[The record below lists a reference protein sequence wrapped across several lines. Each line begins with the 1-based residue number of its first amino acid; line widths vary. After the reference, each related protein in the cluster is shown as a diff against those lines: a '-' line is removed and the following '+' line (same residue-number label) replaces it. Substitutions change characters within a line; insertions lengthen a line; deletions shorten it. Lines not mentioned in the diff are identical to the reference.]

1 MKNRNI
7 VVFTLIVCV
16 LLSCISVPSRFVVDA
31 AGDIDSIKNEI
42 IEDSTGYLISSKNS
56 DNSYGYSGLINDTA
70 EAAAILKRFS
80 DTDVSDGLAWI
91 NSYKKTNNDDIA
103 RAIMATGSESDLAEL
118 FKSQNS
124 DGGFGLTGKYESD
137 VYDSILVLEAVNSLN
152 KKDRSNP
159 TWRLVTFIARQMNK
173 NGSFSYTKN
182 SDESVSLTAMALYVV
197 SKYMNDNGIKSDLT
211 NDMISKSAS
220 YLKNKSKNTFSK
232 ETIEQTLYTDLALQ
246 EAGLFELQEDTITGL
261 KKVQEKDGSFYGDVH
276 LTSLAVW
283 LLGKMEN
290 INRVKVVDLKTNNT
304 SQAYYGEGTDIKV
317 SYSISYDANIDKDY
331 AISCVIR
338 NGSETIYES
347 EKKAITL
354 SKGQNVKD
362 GSFEGISINQD
373 RDNGIKVIVTL
384 YDGDEVVKKSE
395 GSITMDNK
403 PRAGETEITDFTLDI
418 SDYVVFTNNPK
429 DITASYKL
437 LYTTNVDNSV
447 DMVVTLTKDG
457 VVLKEEKYTEELR
470 PENDNVQRDA
480 LTFMPDTTSEGKYT
494 ITARCLY
501 KGEQLMQYTADV
513 YMVAAPKEDMDDTHT
528 VTEPI
533 ITKNPFTVSW
543 IGPKLSDYIVYA
555 GKKNNITGD
564 VGIICYGGEEFKGK
578 IVTEVKFGDE
588 KIVDSERDIAITELD
603 NNVEVENMYNFEAS
617 KLGEYHVT
625 ATLYDSN
632 GNEVKSGEKILKVV
646 ERKTIALLANSSIS
660 KTEEKT
666 VDISWNDIT
675 NSQES
680 YYYRLY
686 RRTND
691 KDWEARSIWNEAD
704 KVKVLNIYPVEPLLE
719 KWMTETISETEHP
732 AGMGMFEID
741 SVKIEDFNKDPNGY
755 LKDINNSW
763 KYDVLCFGTWN
774 SNSYKDISYDA
785 YLVVQDFVDTGRGV
799 LFGHDTVC
807 KVTNLRNFDR
817 FADQLGIK
825 TTNQGGYSL
834 GKTVS
839 VINIGTLTNFPWT
852 LRGTLQIPETH
863 TLGQYVGGTLEGF
876 EWMSIDANKV
886 IDPQTGAHSNFYL
899 VTNRNLGMIQTG
911 NCNGQATDDERKVM
925 ANTLF
930 YLHQISQSTT
940 SKDNSF
946 YDVDAP
952 DSPEVRFA
960 DGDDSEL
967 NFDISSKDNGTV
979 YQYYIAAMSS
989 SDKDAADIK
998 SNIMT
1003 HTALSG
1009 LKGYVY
1015 GVSSNPE
1022 EDKSIISYD
1031 ENGEYILNAVDADE
1045 SGNLKINIDTSKYDE
1060 NMYLHVYA
1068 IDNENNV
1075 SGETVISLGEGKLSP
1090 NIETDK
1096 TDYYNGETVKVH
1108 STTSVLPFNS
1118 KGDVSIK
1125 LYDEAGNFID
1135 ELYGENDQDV
1145 LIDSPYITDDE
1156 LYLDEDYKGSYK
1168 VKIEWETPDESHFT
1182 DETEFIVG
1190 QPPVPKDE
1198 DKTPV
1203 DVHTTTTATK
1213 KDPVISDTPP
1223 ADKVD
1228 NKPNTGNRTPDVTN
1242 DPVDP
1247 TVTTEEPTVEPTT
1260 EQPTTGQITT
1270 EITTTETTTEGN
1282 TTNDNTP
1289 NQNSDTYKTPHT
1301 GDEVNLVMTFAI
1313 MGILAV
1319 IIIVIAKRKRVNKNA

>member
-7 VVFTLIVCV
+7 VVFTFIVCV

-42 IEDSTGYLISSKNS
+42 IKDSIGYLISSKKS
-56 DNSYGYSGLINDTA
+56 DNSFGYSGLINDTA
-70 EAAAILKRFS
+70 EEVAILNRFS
-80 DTDVSDGLAWI
+80 DTDVSDSLAWI
-91 NSYKKTNNDDIA
+91 NSYKKDNNDEIA
-103 RAIMATGSESDLAEL
+103 RAVMATGSESDLAEL

-152 KKDRSNP
+152 KKDRSNA
-159 TWRLVTFIARQMNK
+159 TWRLVTYIARQMNK

-182 SDESVSLTAMALYVV
+182 SDESVSLTAMAIYVV
-197 SKYMNDNGIKSDLT
+197 SKYMSDNGIKSDLT

-220 YLKNKSKNTFSK
+220 YLKSKSKNTFTK

-304 SQAYYGEGTDIKV
+304 SQAYYGEDTDIKV
-317 SYSISYDANIDKDY
+317 SYVISYDANIDKNY
-331 AISCVIR
+331 AIACVIR

-354 SKGQNVKD
+354 SKEQNVKD

-403 PRAGETEITDFTLDI
+403 LRAGETEITDFTLDI
-418 SDYVVFTNNPK
+418 SDYVVFTDNPK
-429 DITASYKL
+429 NITASYKL
-437 LYTTNVDNSV
+437 LYTTNVDNTV

-457 VVLKEEKYTEELR
+457 DVLKEETYTEELR
-470 PENDNVQRDA
+470 PENDTVQRDA

-513 YMVAAPKEDMDDTHT
+513 YIVNIMTEEDDIHT
-528 VTEPI
+528 ITEPV
-533 ITKNPFTVSW
+533 NAHVPFTVKW
-543 IGPKLSDYIVYA
+543 IGPRLSDYMIYA
-555 GKKNNITGD
+555 GKKKTVTGD
-564 VGIICYGGEEFKGK
+564 VGIICYGDDDFSGKVIAEVMFGNEQISLVEKDVSISVGE
-578 IVTEVKFGDE
+578 
-588 KIVDSERDIAITELD
+588 
-603 NNVEVENMYNFEAS
+603 NNVTVEDMVDFEAS
-617 KLGEYHVT
+617 ELGDYVVT
-625 ATLYDSN
+625 ATLYDKEN
-632 GNEVKSGEKILKVV
+632 NKILSGNKTVKVV
-646 ERKTIALLANSSIS
+646 EKKKIGLIANSNIS
-660 KTEEKT
+660 ESENRT
-666 VDISWNDIT
+666 VDISWNDIS
-675 NSQES
+675 NSDDA
-680 YYYRLY
+680 YNYRLY
-686 RRTND
+686 RRYND
-691 KDWEARSIWNEAD
+691 NDWEPRSIWNEKD
-704 KVKVLNIYPVEPLLE
+704 KVKVLNVYPNKPLLQA
-719 KWMTETISETEHP
+719 WMTETISNTEYP
-732 AGMGMFEID
+732 AGMGMFDID
-741 SVKIEDFNKDPNGY
+741 SVYYKDFNNDPEKYMLDGS
-755 LKDINNSW
+755 KW
-763 KYDVLCFGTWN
+763 KYDVVFYGTWDSGFDLN
-774 SNSYKDISYDA
+774 EKSYEITQA
-785 YLVVQDFVDTGRGV
+785 FANTGRGV
-799 LFGHDTVC
+799 LFGHDTLWLAAGH
-807 KVTNLRNFDR
+807 KYFNK
-817 FADQLGIK
+817 FADQLGILLK
-825 TTNQGGYSL
+825 SGPAGEYS
-834 GKTVS
+834 GIYTS
-839 VINIGTLTNFPWT
+839 VLKIGTLTNFPWT
-852 LRGTLQIPETH
+852 IRGTLKIPRTH
-863 TLGQYVGGTLEGF
+863 TSGQFAGGTLEGT
-876 EWMSIDANKV
+876 EWMSIDATQV
-886 IDPQTGAHSNFYL
+886 IDEKTQANSNFYL
-899 VTNRNLGMIQTG
+899 VTNNNLGMIQTG
-911 NCNGQATDDERKVM
+911 HSNGQATDDERKVI

-930 YLHQISQSTT
+930 YLHQISQVTT
-940 SKDNSF
+940 AKDNSF

-960 DGDDSEL
+960 EGDDSEL
-967 NFDISSKDNGTV
+967 SFDISSKDNGTV

-989 SDKDAADIK
+989 SDKDADDIK

-1015 GVSSNPE
+1015 GVSSSPE

-1045 SGNLKINIDTSKYDE
+1045 NGNLKINIDTSKYDE

-1108 STTSVLPFNS
+1108 TSTSVLPFNS

-1125 LYDEAGNFID
+1125 LYDESGNFVD
-1135 ELYGENDQDV
+1135 ELYGENDQNV
-1145 LIDSPYITDDE
+1145 LIDSPYVTDDE
-1156 LYLDEDYKGSYK
+1156 LYLDENYKGNYK
-1168 VKIEWETPDESHFT
+1168 VKIEWETPDAAHFT

-1190 QPPVPKDE
+1190 QPQVPKDE
-1198 DKTPV
+1198 DKTLV
-1203 DVHTTTTATK
+1203 DVHTTTAEK
-1213 KDPVISDTPP
+1213 KDYVISDNP
-1223 ADKVD
+1223 
-1228 NKPNTGNRTPDVTN
+1228 
-1242 DPVDP
+1242 PVDP
-1247 TVTTEEPTVEPTT
+1247 ADNQKTEPTT
-1260 EQPTTGQITT
+1260 EQPTTENPTVEDPTAEEPITEQPTTAQSVTEQPTTGQTST
-1270 EITTTETTTEGN
+1270 G
-1282 TTNDNTP
+1282 DTP
-1289 NQNSDTYKTPHT
+1289 KQNSDTYKTPNT
-1301 GDEVNLVMTFAI
+1301 GDEINIVMIFAI

-1319 IIIVIAKRKRVNKNA
+1319 IIVVIARRKRVNKNA